1 MGLTTYKRKRRFDKT
16 AEPRGGK
23 PTGKH
28 LRFVIQKHD
37 ASRLHYDLRL
47 EMKGVLKS
55 WAVPKGPS
63 IDPSVKRLAIQV
75 EDHPYD
81 YRNFEGI
88 IPKGQYGGGTVI
100 IWDEGTY
107 EPEDKIFK
115 DVKQQEAYFLKQLKK
130 GNITFELHGKKLK
143 GKYALVKSSDGDNS
157 WFFMKLRDKHAGK
170 KDITT
175 RNKSV
180 VSGKTIKQVENI
192 HATSSQKQKAIKK
205 DPKGKKVRPSPGKK
219 PPSSLMPMLATLVDD
234 PPDEQGWVY
243 EIKWDGYRA
252 IAILQNQ
259 NIILQSRNKQSFN
272 DRFYPVRDAL
282 IELNSNA
289 VLDGEIVVVNEKG
302 ISSFG
307 SLQNWRNESD
317 GEIRYY
323 VFDLLWLNGHSM
335 LDMPLLQRRE
345 MLEKVIPPQHPIIR
359 ISELFRSDGKA
370 FLKTAQK
377 AGLEGIMAKK
387 EDSVYMSGFRSKDWL
402 KIKISQRQEVVIGG
416 YTLKSG
422 SPKEFSALLA
432 GVYKKNKLQYIGKI
446 GTGFTDRLQKELKK
460 KFKPLETNKSPFET
474 SPDTGKSSQ
483 TNVVWLKPGIVSE
496 VSYTEMTSEGLMRHP
511 SFKGIREDKTAK
523 EVVEEKSKNI
533 TDIIDKKK
541 RGAKTKSGIRRPRS
555 AKQEKL
561 IAPGEKESMAN
572 INSRDLKFTNL
583 TKIYWPAEKITKGD
597 LINYYHAIAPYILP
611 YLKDRPHSLHRHP
624 NGIKGKSFYQ
634 KNVAGKFPSW
644 IMTHDYDNTTSNGK
658 KKFFVCTDEAH
669 LLYMANLGC
678 IEMNPWH
685 SRITSPDNPDWC
697 VIDLDPDN
705 NSFNQVIE
713 TANIIHQLLSA
724 VGVKC
729 YPKTSGSTGIHIFIP
744 LGAKYDY
751 EQSKMLAHLI
761 VTLAHRELTKFTST
775 ERSPAK
781 RKGKIYL
788 DYLQN
793 RHTQTI
799 AAPFSLRPKPGATA
813 SMPLAWEEMKPGL
826 KISDFTIQNSIAEA
840 RERKTLFEP
849 VLEKGINMELII
861 KKIEKL

>member
-1 MGLTTYKRKRRFDKT
+1 MALTTYKKKRRFDKT
-16 AEPRGGK
+16 SEPRGGK
-23 PTGKH
+23 PAGKH

-55 WAVPKGPS
+55 WAIPKGPS
-63 IDPSVKRLAIQV
+63 IDPSVKRLALQV

-81 YRNFEGI
+81 YRHFEGI
-88 IPKGQYGGGTVI
+88 IPKGEYGGGTVI
-100 IWDEGTY
+100 IWDEGSY
-107 EPEDKIFK
+107 EPIDKTFK
-115 DVKQQEAYFLKQLKK
+115 DIKAQEAYLLKQLKK
-130 GNITFELHGKKLK
+130 GKITVELHGEKLK
-143 GKYALVKSSDGDNS
+143 GNYALVKSSEDDNS
-157 WFFMKLRDKHAGK
+157 WFFMKLKDKHAGK
-170 KDITT
+170 RDITS

-180 VSGKTIKQVENI
+180 VSGKTIGQVEKI
-192 HATSSQKQKAIKK
+192 YSTKTSSQKKAAKK
-205 DPKGKKVRPSPGKK
+205 KNELNRSSGKK
-219 PPSSLMPMLATLVDD
+219 PSSSLTPMLATLVDQ
-234 PPDEQGWVY
+234 PPAEPRWVY

-252 IAILQNQ
+252 MALLQKQ
-259 NIILQSRNKQSFN
+259 HVTLQSRNKRSFN

-282 IELNSNA
+282 IELNINA

-302 ISSFG
+302 VSDFG
-307 SLQNWRNESD
+307 SLQNWKNESD

-323 VFDLLWLNGHSM
+323 VFDLLWLNGHDM
-335 LDMPLLQRRE
+335 LDLPLLQRRE
-345 MLEKVIPPQHPIIR
+345 MLTHVIPDHPVIR
-359 ISELFRSDGKA
+359 ISELFNTTGKK
-370 FLKTAQK
+370 FLKTAAK

-387 EDSVYMSGFRSKDWL
+387 EDSVYMPGTRSKDWL
-402 KIKISQRQEVVIGG
+402 KIKISKRHEVVIGG
-416 YTLKSG
+416 YTLKPG

-446 GTGFTDRLQKELKK
+446 GTGFTDSLQKQLKK
-460 KFKPLETNKSPFET
+460 KFKSLETNKSPFET
-474 SPDTGKSSQ
+474 SPGTSMLRQ
-483 TNVVWLKPGIVSE
+483 TKVVWLKPALVTE
-496 VSYTEMTSEGLMRHP
+496 VSYTELTSEGLMRHP
-511 SFKGIREDKTAK
+511 SFKGIREDKAAK
-523 EVVEEKSKNI
+523 EVIEEKSKNVAEMV
-533 TDIIDKKK
+533 DKKN
-541 RGAKTKSGIRRPRS
+541 REVKTPTTSRKPHS
-555 AKQEKL
+555 AKDKKL
-561 IAPGEKESMAN
+561 IGPGEKEN
-572 INSRDLKFTNL
+572 IINITGKKLKLTNL
-583 TKIYWPAEKITKGD
+583 TKIYWPVEKITKGD

-624 NGIKGKSFYQ
+624 NGIQGKSFYQ

-644 IMTHDYDNTTSNGK
+644 ISTHDYDNTSGKGK

-678 IEMNPWH
+678 IEINPWH
-685 SRITSPDNPDWC
+685 SRIYSPDNPDWC

-705 NSFNQVIE
+705 NPFNKVIE
-713 TANIIHQLLSA
+713 TANVIHQLLSTA
-724 VGVKC
+724 GVKC

-761 VTLAHRELTKFTST
+761 VTLTHRELRKFTSI
-775 ERSPAK
+775 ERNPAK

-799 AAPFSLRPKPGATA
+799 AAPFSVRPKAGATV

-840 RERKTLFEP
+840 RNRKDLFQP
-849 VLEKGINMELII
+849 VLKKGINIGSVI